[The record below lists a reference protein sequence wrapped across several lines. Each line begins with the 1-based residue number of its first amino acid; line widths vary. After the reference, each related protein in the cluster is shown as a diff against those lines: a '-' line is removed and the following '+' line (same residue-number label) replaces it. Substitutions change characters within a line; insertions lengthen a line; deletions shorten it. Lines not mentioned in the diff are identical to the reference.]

1 MARLRNL
8 DAVFSSL
15 TPLNWLRQGLKIEG
29 GFMYRRELEEEQV
42 PGGGAPTPPEL
53 QPPLEPVSTYFPEE
67 VPEQAANTFEIALV
81 LGGTVSAGGYT
92 AGVLDFL
99 FEALDAWEAAKKN
112 GGTAANG
119 SMLKPSEV
127 ANHNIKIR
135 VIAGTSGGALNGL
148 IAARALRYQYQAAPG
163 TAKTYNPADH
173 GAAPYSENPFYNTWV
188 NELDIK
194 SFLATTDLA
203 NGAPVASL
211 LNAEPLEQA
220 ARNVL
225 GYSGP
230 RVGRG
235 YVSDWLQVL
244 LTYSNVP
251 GVPYRQSFGGNTQAR
266 EYFTRHADF
275 VRYAVNY
282 SDPQNPLRSWAVDAT
297 VLPSNVSWGEYL
309 NNFLGTAAFPIGLP
323 ARVVARP
330 ATDYRYRFV
339 MVPGANGM
347 TQAAWLAPEWQLLLG
362 GTPPASY
369 AFPSADGGC
378 TNNQPI
384 ELARQL
390 LVGTSGVLKHTST
403 EANRAIILVD
413 PFTETPDMGSIPKPG
428 QAIPLLSLLPRLVSM
443 LVQSNR
449 FSSSDSAL
457 FLNNSVYSHFLIAPR
472 KGILTGSEA
481 LASTSLAAFLGFMS
495 KAFRHHDYMLG
506 RRNCQ
511 QFLRDVFVLAK
522 TNPIFSGNT
531 SQIGQTPTGELP
543 IIPLF
548 ASTDKVQP
556 DPAWPVDVFDPESIR
571 GEIKLRVSTL
581 LSSLSGQLTNSWL
594 VKVGVALLRPWV
606 AGMLTDACENAIS
619 EALRKKKLLTKA
631 PPPP

>member
-1 MARLRNL
+1 
-8 DAVFSSL
+8 
-15 TPLNWLRQGLKIEG
+15 
-29 GFMYRRELEEEQV
+29 MYRRELEEEQA
-42 PGGGAPTPPEL
+42 PGGGTPVPPEL
-53 QPPLEPVSTYFPEE
+53 QPPLEPVSTYFPED

-99 FEALDAWEAAKKN
+99 FEALDAWEVAKKN
-112 GGTAANG
+112 GGNAADG

-148 IAARALRYQYQAAPG
+148 IAARALRYQYPAAPG
-163 TAKTYNPADH
+163 TGNIYNPADH
-173 GAAPYSENPFYNTWV
+173 GVAPYSENPFYNTWV

-194 SFLATTDLA
+194 GFLATTDLA
-203 NGAPVASL
+203 NGAPVASV
-211 LNAEPLEQA
+211 LNAKPLEQA
-220 ARNVL
+220 AGKVL
-225 GYSGP
+225 AYAASNAT
-230 RVGRG
+230 RG

-251 GVPYRQSFGGNTQAR
+251 GVPYRQSYVGNAASW

-275 VRYAVNY
+275 VRYAVSY
-282 SDPQNPLRSWAVDAT
+282 SNTQNPPKWTVDAT
-297 VLPSNVSWGEYL
+297 VLPSNASWGQYL
-309 NNFLGTAAFPIGLP
+309 NNFLGTAAFPVGLP

-362 GTPPASY
+362 GTSPATY

-378 TNNQPI
+378 TNNQPV

-390 LVGTSGVLKHTST
+390 LVGTCGVLKHTSD

-413 PFTETPDMGSIPKPG
+413 PFTETPEMGTIPKPG
-428 QAIPLLSLLPRLVSM
+428 QAVPLLSLLPRLVSM

-457 FLNNSVYSHFLIAPR
+457 FLSNNVYSHFLIAPR
-472 KGILTGSEA
+472 NKDLTGSEA
-481 LASTSLAAFLGFMS
+481 LASTRLAAFLGFMA

-511 QFLRDVFVLAK
+511 FFLRSVFALAD
-522 TNPIFSGNT
+522 TNTVFNTVKPQRDCAPI
-531 SQIGQTPTGELP
+531 GELP

-548 ASTDKVQP
+548 QNANTLQP
-556 DPAWPVDVFDPESIR
+556 PPTWPVDVFNPESIR
-571 GEIKLRVSTL
+571 DEIKLRVSTL
-581 LSSLSGQLTNSWL
+581 FSSLAGQLTSNWL
-594 VKVGVALLRPWV
+594 AKVVIAMLRPWV
-606 AGMLTDACENAIS
+606 TGKLTDACVNAIAD
-619 EALRKKKLLTKA
+619 ALQKKKLLTKA
-631 PPPP
+631 PPPPSPAPPGQAPGG

>member
-1 MARLRNL
+1 M
-8 DAVFSSL
+8 
-15 TPLNWLRQGLKIEG
+15 
-29 GFMYRRELEEEQV
+29 
-42 PGGGAPTPPEL
+42 
-53 QPPLEPVSTYFPEE
+53 
-67 VPEQAANTFEIALV
+67 
-81 LGGTVSAGGYT
+81 SAGGYT

-112 GGTAANG
+112 GGTAADG

-127 ANHNIKIR
+127 ANHNVKIR

-148 IAARALRYQYQAAPG
+148 IAARVLRYQYPAAPG
-163 TAKTYNPADH
+163 TGNIYNPSVH
-173 GAAPYSENPFYNTWV
+173 GVAPYSKNPFYNTWV
-188 NELDIK
+188 NALDIK
-194 SFLATTDLA
+194 GFLATTDLS
-203 NGAPVASL
+203 NGAPVASI
-211 LNAEPLEQA
+211 LNAKPLEQA
-220 ARNVL
+220 AGKVL

-230 RVGRG
+230 SAARG

-251 GVPYRQSFGGNTQAR
+251 GVPYRQSFVGNAASW

-275 VRYAVNY
+275 VRYAVSY
-282 SDPQNPLRSWAVDAT
+282 SNAQNPPKWTADAT
-297 VLPSNVSWGEYL
+297 VLPPAASWSQYL
-309 NNFLGTAAFPIGLP
+309 NNFLGTAAFPVGLP

-369 AFPSADGGC
+369 TFPSADGGC
-378 TNNQPI
+378 TNNQPV

-390 LVGTSGVLKHTST
+390 LVGTCAVLKHTST

-413 PFTETPDMGSIPKPG
+413 PFTETPDMGAIPKPG

-472 KGILTGSEA
+472 KKNLTGSEA
-481 LASTSLAAFLGFMS
+481 LASTSLAAFLGFMA

-511 QFLRDVFVLAK
+511 QFLRDVFALDK
-522 TNPIFSGNT
+522 TNPIFTGNT

-548 ASTDKVQP
+548 ASANTVQP
-556 DPAWPVDVFDPESIR
+556 DPAWPVGQCEPELLR
-571 GEIKLRVSTL
+571 GDIKSRVSAL
-581 LSSLSGQLTNSWL
+581 LSSLSGRLTSSWL
-594 VKVGVALLRPWV
+594 VKFVVMLLRPWV
-606 AGMLTDACENAIS
+606 AGMLTDACVNTIAD
-619 EALRKKKLLTKA
+619 ALRKKKLLPES
-631 PPPP
+631 PPSPSSTPPGQSPGG

>member
-1 MARLRNL
+1 
-8 DAVFSSL
+8 
-15 TPLNWLRQGLKIEG
+15 
-29 GFMYRRELEEEQV
+29 MYQRELVEEQA
-42 PGGGAPTPPEL
+42 PGGGTSIPPEL
-53 QPPLEPVSTYFPEE
+53 QPPSEPVSTYFPEA

-112 GGTAANG
+112 GGKAANG

-148 IAARALRYQYQAAPG
+148 IAARALRYQYPAAPG
-163 TAKTYNPADH
+163 TANIYDPDVH
-173 GAAPYSENPFYNTWV
+173 GVAPYSKNPFYNTWV
-188 NELDIK
+188 NALEIK
-194 SFLATTDLA
+194 GFLATTDLA
-203 NGAPVASL
+203 NGAPATSL

-220 ARNVL
+220 AGKVL
-225 GYSGP
+225 GYSASSA
-230 RVGRG
+230 GRE
-235 YVSDWLQVL
+235 YASDWLQVL

-251 GVPYRQSFGGNTQAR
+251 GVPYRQSYLGNAASW

-282 SDPQNPLRSWAVDAT
+282 SSIQEPPKWAVDAT
-297 VLPSNVSWGEYL
+297 VLPSNAPWSQYL
-309 NNFLGTAAFPIGLP
+309 NNFLGTAAFPVGLP
-323 ARVVARP
+323 ARIVVRP

-339 MVPGANGM
+339 LVPGANGV

-378 TNNQPI
+378 TNNQPV

-390 LVGTSGVLKHTST
+390 LVGTCGVLKHIST

-413 PFTETPDMGSIPKPG
+413 PFTETPDMNAIPKRG

-457 FLNNSVYSHFLIAPR
+457 FLSKDVYSHFLVAPR
-472 KGILTGSEA
+472 NKDLTGSQA
-481 LASTSLAAFLGFMS
+481 LASTSLAAFLGFMA

-511 QFLRDVFVLAK
+511 FFLRSVFAQAEA
-522 TNPIFSGNT
+522 NPVFST
-531 SQIGQTPTGELP
+531 VKPQRDCAPIGELP
-543 IIPLF
+543 VIPLF
-548 ASTDKVQP
+548 QNANELQP
-556 DPAWPVDVFDPESIR
+556 PPTWPAGEFYPESIR
-571 GEIKLRVSTL
+571 DDIKSRVSAL
-581 LSSLSGQLTNSWL
+581 LSSLSGQLANSWL
-594 VKVGVALLRPWV
+594 VKVIVALLRPWV
-606 AGMLTDACENAIS
+606 AGMLTDACVNAITD
-619 EALRKKKLLTKA
+619 ALQKKKLLPKT
-631 PPPP
+631 PPPPVPTPPGQSPGG